1 MSNLMQKIKG
11 IYAITPNEP
20 INIAHIEAL
29 IIQHKISV
37 LQYRHKRRPAVQTDK
52 ISNDQMKLN
61 EALALRQLCTK
72 HHTLFIINDDINLAL
87 KSNADGVHLGQ
98 DDSRIEDVRKQLGEK
113 SIIGASCYNSISK
126 AAQAESQG
134 ANYVAFGALFNS
146 TTKPDAPICE
156 LDIISKAKQ
165 QISIPIVGIGG
176 IDFNN
181 QQKVFD
187 AGCDAVA
194 MINALFRPAKE

>member
-37 LQYRHKRRPAVQTDK
+37 LQYRHKRRPAIQTDK

-72 HHTLFIINDDINLAL
+72 HHTYL
-87 KSNADGVHLGQ
+87 S
-98 DDSRIEDVRKQLGEK
+98 
-113 SIIGASCYNSISK
+113 
-126 AAQAESQG
+126 
-134 ANYVAFGALFNS
+134 S
-146 TTKPDAPICE
+146 TMMST
-156 LDIISKAKQ
+156 
-165 QISIPIVGIGG
+165 
-176 IDFNN
+176 
-181 QQKVFD
+181 
-187 AGCDAVA
+187 
-194 MINALFRPAKE
+194 